1 MEAPAALPPTKEGI
15 VRGRTA
21 AAGAGFVVLAWL
33 FGGPGGLLAG
43 LIIAAIGVGLPVR
56 PRVFWILSVAFMAVA
71 PFAILVSGLPHTP
84 AGGPTFGTVHM
95 AAHVFVGL
103 SLACAGWAGLSEL
116 TGSAGR
122 RGFLS
127 KFVAL
132 LRQRETEKEGEPVG
146 NEPRL

>member
-1 MEAPAALPPTKEGI
+1 MEISAAPPSTKEGA

-21 AAGAGFVVLAWL
+21 AVRAGFVVLAWF

-43 LIIAAIGVGLPVR
+43 LIIVTIGVGLPVR
-56 PRVFWILSVAFMAVA
+56 SQVFWVLSVAFMASA

-84 AGGPTFGTVHM
+84 AGGPTFGVIHM
-95 AAHVFVGL
+95 AAHIFVGL
-103 SLACAGWAGLSEL
+103 SLACAGWASLSEL

-122 RGFLS
+122 GGFLS

-132 LRQRETEKEGEPVG
+132 LRQRETVKEGEAVG
-146 NEPRL
+146 DEPGL